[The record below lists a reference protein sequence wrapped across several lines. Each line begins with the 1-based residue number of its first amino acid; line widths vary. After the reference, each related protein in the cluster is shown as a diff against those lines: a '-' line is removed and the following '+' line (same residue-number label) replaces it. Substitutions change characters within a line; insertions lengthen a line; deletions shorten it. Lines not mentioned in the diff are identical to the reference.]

1 MQPRLGVLSERE
13 AREALHRPFRVADEA
28 NRPRGQPKPC
38 RDAALA
44 ATATTIPAA
53 ATAIITAAAAAT
65 TTAAT
70 IAAASTTAA
79 ASSSAA
85 CGRCL
90 RSAVLE
96 DVAQCGG
103 QVCRR
108 LWDMAWTCRGRVP
121 AGRRQVRPPS
131 PCLQR

>member
-1 MQPRLGVLSERE
+1 MQPRLGVLSQRE

-44 ATATTIPAA
+44 AAATTIPAA

-70 IAAASTTAA
+70 TAA
-79 ASSSAA
+79 APSSAA

-108 LWDMAWTCRGRVP
+108 LWGWNELWSGLRSM
-121 AGRRQVRPPS
+121 
-131 PCLQR
+131 LQRRRESW